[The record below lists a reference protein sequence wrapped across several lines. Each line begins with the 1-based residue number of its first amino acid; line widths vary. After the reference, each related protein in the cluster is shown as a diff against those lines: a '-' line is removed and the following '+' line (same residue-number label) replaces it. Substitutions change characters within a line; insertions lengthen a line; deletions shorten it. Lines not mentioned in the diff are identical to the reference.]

1 MFSLVDVY
9 AGEAPALSRK
19 GGYFRIGEVRADG
32 NAVVSIQIFPQP
44 AKASAVGRRDFDH
57 FSETVNQAVYRFD
70 RLVLCNFD

>member
-19 GGYFRIGEVRADG
+19 CGYFRVGEVRADG

-44 AKASAVGRRDFDH
+44 AKASAVGRRDFDY
-57 FSETVNQAVYRFD
+57 FRETIDQSVYRLG
-70 RLVLCNFD
+70 RLVLRNFN